1 MKRVALVTGAS
12 SGIGQAI
19 AGRFAKDGM
28 QVLATGRRQD
38 ELEKL
43 AGEYPSVIAQ
53 TADLNMPLITK
64 QLLETAKSRFGISP
78 SVVVLSAGRGLKG
91 SLLTSDSSQWQEMV
105 DINLLSV
112 MKQMRETAQFLL
124 SNLKGESPQDIVI
137 LGSTVGRTLSAA
149 NPVYGAT
156 KFALHSLCESLRQEL
171 CVHAIRVTLIEPGFV
186 KSGFQDSAGYDR
198 QWFKDIEA
206 ESGPFLVPEDIAA
219 TVSFVVAQP
228 PHVHLDDI
236 RIRPTRQKV

>member
-43 AGEYPSVIAQ
+43 VAEYPSVIAQ
-53 TADLNMPLITK
+53 TADLNTPLITK
-64 QLLETAKSRFGISP
+64 QLLETAKNRFGISP

-105 DINLLSV
+105 DINLLSI

>member
-1 MKRVALVTGAS
+1 MTRVALVTGAS

-19 AGRFAKDGM
+19 ASRFAKNGL
-28 QVLATGRRQD
+28 QVLATGRRQE
-38 ELEKL
+38 ELDKMAAEHS
-43 AGEYPSVIAQ
+43 SVIAQ
-53 TADLNMPLITK
+53 AADLNTPLITK
-64 QLLETAKSRFGISP
+64 ELLESAKIRFGMSP
-78 SVVVLSAGRGLKG
+78 SIVVLSAGRGLKG
-91 SLLTSDSSQWQEMV
+91 SLLTSDSSQWQDLV
-105 DINLLSV
+105 DINLLSI

-124 SNLKGESPQDIVI
+124 SNSKGELPQDIVI

-171 CVHAIRVTLIEPGFV
+171 CAHAIRVTLIEPGFV

-198 QWFKDIEA
+198 QWFKDIDA

-219 TVSFVVAQP
+219 TVSFVIAQP